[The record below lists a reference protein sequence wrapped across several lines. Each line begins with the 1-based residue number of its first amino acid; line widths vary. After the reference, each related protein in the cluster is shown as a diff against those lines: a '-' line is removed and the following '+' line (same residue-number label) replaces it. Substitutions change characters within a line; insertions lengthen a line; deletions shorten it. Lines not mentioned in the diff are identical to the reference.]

1 MQKKKI
7 FIIDE
12 SGFSR
17 ICSAL
22 LTQIGYSAEIVP
34 HVDELPSGLTSDNFG
49 LIVTSYP
56 YSLSLLDEIKER
68 KIPTLTLSDNIDSA
82 LMRILNEVDN
92 SYCMIKPVDY
102 EKFRC
107 LIQQVMNGELTACG
121 GFNIV

>member
-1 MQKKKI
+1 MRDKKI

-22 LTQIGYSAEIVP
+22 LAQLGYSAEIVS
-34 HVDELPSGLTSDNFG
+34 HIDKWPSGISNDNFG

-56 YSLSLLDEIKER
+56 YGMSLIGEIKKR
-68 KIPTLTLSDNIDSA
+68 KIPTLILSDNIDSG
-82 LMRILNEVDN
+82 LMGILNEVDN

-102 EKFRC
+102 GKFRC
-107 LIQQVMNGELTACG
+107 LIQRVMNGELTACG
-121 GFNIV
+121 GYNIV

>member
-1 MQKKKI
+1 MRNKKI

-12 SGFSR
+12 SSFSR

-22 LTQIGYSAEIVP
+22 LAQLGYTSEIVP
-34 HVDELPSGLTSDNFG
+34 HADKLPSRLTSDKFG

-56 YSLSLLDEIKER
+56 YSLSLFDEIRER
-68 KIPTLTLSDNIDSA
+68 RIPTLILSDNIDSS
-82 LMRILNEVDN
+82 LMEILNEVDN

-102 EKFRC
+102 GKFRC
-107 LIQQVMNGELTACG
+107 LVQQVMNGELTACG